1 MKGLEGGMTVK
12 KAWQDENQGEKDPF
26 KMKRKKKK
34 GEERNY
40 VNKKSQAYKWQRR
53 N

>member
-34 GEERNY
+34 RRR
-40 VNKKSQAYKWQRR
+40 KKLCEQEKPSVQVTEA
-53 N
+53 

>member
-34 GEERNY
+34 KE
-40 VNKKSQAYKWQRR
+40 KKKII
-53 N
+53 